1 MIKFLLF
8 IFFSAIEVVSTVI
21 LMFVVFR
28 MNYFLKFIP
37 HIVFIGLACSY
48 VSYNLWQSDLG
59 GISPIIQCAVFFI
72 LVWLLFRIQ
81 VFYALFISTIS
92 YMAYG
97 LIQGILTFGFHFMGW
112 LKIEDI
118 GPNTPLAFAMQTLTA
133 LITLILSFI
142 LHKLNWG
149 FNFVP
154 HYEFAPINMK
164 NDNSLILFI
173 VILSILVI
181 GLTYYFTIKNNL
193 NVAFNFLVLC
203 NIIVVL
209 FLLIL
214 ARRKDREEND

>member
-8 IFFSAIEVVSTVI
+8 MFFSAIEVVSTVI
-21 LMFVVFR
+21 LMFVIFR
-28 MNYFLKFIP
+28 MNYFFKFIP

-59 GISPIIQCAVFFI
+59 GISPIIHCAVFFI

-92 YMAYG
+92 YLAYG
-97 LIQGILTFGFHFMGW
+97 LIQGFLTFWFHFMGW
-112 LKIEDI
+112 FRIEEI
-118 GPNTPLAFAMQTLTA
+118 GPNTPLAFSMQTLSA

-154 HYEFAPINMK
+154 HSEFAPLELK
-164 NDNSLILFI
+164 NDNV
-173 VILSILVI
+173 VILIIIIWSILTI
-181 GLTYYFTIKNNL
+181 GISYYFTIKNNML
-193 NVAFNFLVLC
+193 VSFNMLVLSY
-203 NIIVVL
+203 ILAVL

-214 ARRKDREEND
+214 ARRKDREDND